1 MILCRVLEV
10 AQSGYYA
17 WKKRQPSLRQQADE
31 RLEIAIKQAFI
42 QGRSIYGSPRVHAVL
57 QRQGIRCG
65 RKRVARLMQHRGLTP
80 SKRKRKPRTTD
91 SAHDHPIAPNVLDRQ
106 FTSDAP
112 NQRWVGDITVVK
124 TQEGWF
130 YVAAL
135 VDLYSRRCVGWAMS
149 AHQDEAL
156 VTAAFQMTYRQRNP
170 QGALLHHTDR
180 GSQYTSLGYRQLLA
194 TCGI

>member
-1 MILCRVLEV
+1 M
-10 AQSGYYA
+10 
-17 WKKRQPSLRQQADE
+17 
-31 RLEIAIKQAFI
+31 
-42 QGRSIYGSPRVHAVL
+42 
-57 QRQGIRCG
+57 
-65 RKRVARLMQHRGLTP
+65 TP

-91 SAHDHPIAPNVLDRQ
+91 SAHDHPIAPNVLDQQ
-106 FTSDAP
+106 FTADAP